1 MFLFA
6 LVLGVLFLPE
16 VNNLQCYE
24 CLSNP
29 NKNCNESTVSCHPY
43 ETVCVSST
51 QVEIKDGRVF
61 SVWNLKHC
69 MSSPWCVETSIH
81 YGNYREVRN
90 VTCCKENLC
99 NTRIPDYMST
109 ANGKKCYTCEG
120 ENCRKTLNCEGDENY
135 CFTFSGKSPIVLHA
149 SYLSSEDQIQ
159 TCYSYG
165 NFIFIFSMNVGKDNV
180 TLGCTS
186 KQMCPDPPP
195 SKGDST
201 YEKMMKC
208 CQGDYCNSV
217 SRVSPA
223 LLLLMPLLFSNLL
236 LASFNFYP

>member
-1 MFLFA
+1 
-6 LVLGVLFLPE
+6 V
-16 VNNLQCYE
+16 
-24 CLSNP
+24 
-29 NKNCNESTVSCHPY
+29 
-43 ETVCVSST
+43 
-51 QVEIKDGRVF
+51 DGRVF

-159 TCYSYG
+159 TY
-165 NFIFIFSMNVGKDNV
+165 
-180 TLGCTS
+180 
-186 KQMCPDPPP
+186 PPP